1 MLSSLPL
8 RGSNINWTNVLS
20 YSVYCFSFTLLLLI
34 GDTLTPLIHVC
45 WLVHLNSNWAHF
57 SRGHEGPRQAYL
69 TVGSSEGTEEEQEP
83 LDRSLAS
90 SCSPGPA
97 VAKAPFDVIHLRRL
111 ALIMSASGTPW
122 PPPTLH
128 TDDSDKWSY
137 KHTPH
142 PLRPLPYL
150 LWNHTGTENSQSHI
164 PLYIKVDKRMKGF
177 VYKQFK

>member
-1 MLSSLPL
+1 MSYHIYTVFLS
-8 RGSNINWTNVLS
+8 LS
-20 YSVYCFSFTLLLLI
+20 R
-34 GDTLTPLIHVC
+34 C
-45 WLVHLNSNWAHF
+45 WLVTQRHCSFMFAGWLIWILI
-57 SRGHEGPRQAYL
+57 GPISAGATKVRARQAYL

-90 SCSPGPA
+90 SCSPGA
-97 VAKAPFDVIHLRRL
+97 CVAKALFDVIHLRGL
-111 ALIMSASGTPW
+111 PLIVSASGTPW

-128 TDDSDKWSY
+128 TDDSDKRSY

-142 PLRPLPYL
+142 PLRPHPYL

-164 PLYIKVDKRMKGF
+164 PLHIKVDKRMKGF